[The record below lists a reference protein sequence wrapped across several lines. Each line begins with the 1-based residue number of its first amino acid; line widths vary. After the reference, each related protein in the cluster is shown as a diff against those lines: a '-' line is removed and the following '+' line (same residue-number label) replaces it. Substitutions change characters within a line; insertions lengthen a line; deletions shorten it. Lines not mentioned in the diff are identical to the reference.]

1 MKLPPSCRLL
11 LLPVAAA
18 LTLLALHARHS
29 APPRSPTV
37 PPSPTPRP
45 GNATEPPRPTRH
57 PLQPPYPYPYRF
69 LLNHPDKCRERAP
82 FLVLLV
88 VTSPQDLE
96 ARDAVRRTWGDEGAV
111 PGLAVLRLF
120 LLGVH
125 PVFSA
130 ELRPVLQEEDALH
143 GDLLQQ
149 DFLDT
154 YNNLTLKTLMG
165 LEWVSRFCPNA
176 TYVMKA
182 DHDVFLNLE
191 YLAGL
196 LRPPRTDFLTGYVY
210 RWTGPLR
217 NRAYKWFVPREVYPN
232 DTYPPYCG
240 GPGYVLSGD
249 LALRVFR
256 VAQTLAG
263 ALSVLVPPSRRIRV
277 WKGPWLWNVPRSGQ
291 HSRCL
296 PGCAPLQVPFP
307 VFEGLCPAP
316 GATLSVSCH
325 IPGIAPG
332 VCQAVPRS
340 RCCSRCLR
348 GCAPLQVLFPV
359 FEGLCPAPGAVP
371 DV

>member
-11 LLPVAAA
+11 LLPAAAA

-29 APPRSPTV
+29 AMP
-37 PPSPTPRP
+37 PPSTTAPPAPTPRP
-45 GNATEPPRPTRH
+45 GNATEPPRPPRH

-88 VTSPQDLE
+88 VTSPADLA
-96 ARDAVRRTWGDEGAV
+96 ARDAVRRTWGDESAV
-111 PGLAVLRLF
+111 PGLSVLRLF
-120 LLGVH
+120 LLGLH
-125 PVFSA
+125 PVFDA

-176 TYVMKA
+176 SYVMKA

-196 LRPPRTDFLTGYVY
+196 LRPPKSDFLTGYVY

-240 GPGYVLSGD
+240 GPAYVLSGD
-249 LALRVFR
+249 LALRVFG
-256 VAQTLAG
+256 VAQTLPVINMEDAFVGICLHALGVAVTDPPPG
-263 ALSVLVPPSRRIRV
+263 AFTMYRLDYDRCRFSRLVMVHHYGPQELLRV
-277 WKGPWLWNVPRSGQ
+277 WPHFRNATAK
-291 HSRCL
+291 
-296 PGCAPLQVPFP
+296 
-307 VFEGLCPAP
+307 CP
-316 GATLSVSCH
+316 
-325 IPGIAPG
+325 
-332 VCQAVPRS
+332 
-340 RCCSRCLR
+340 
-348 GCAPLQVLFPV
+348 
-359 FEGLCPAPGAVP
+359 
-371 DV
+371 

>member
-18 LTLLALHARHS
+18 LTLLALQARHS
-29 APPRSPTV
+29 AV
-37 PPSPTPRP
+37 PPPSTTAAPAPTPRP
-45 GNATEPPRPTRH
+45 GNATEPPRPPRH

-88 VTSPQDLE
+88 VTSPADLA
-96 ARDAVRRTWGDEGAV
+96 ARDAVRRTWGDESAV
-111 PGLAVLRLF
+111 PGLSVLRLF
-120 LLGVH
+120 LLGLH

-176 TYVMKA
+176 SYVMKA

-196 LRPPRTDFLTGYVY
+196 LRPPRSDFLTGYVY

-240 GPGYVLSGD
+240 GPAYVLSGD
-249 LALRVFR
+249 LALRVFG
-256 VAQTLAG
+256 VAQTLPVINMEDAFVGICLHALGVAVTDPPPG
-263 ALSVLVPPSRRIRV
+263 AFTMYRLDYDRCRFSRLVMVHHYGPQELLRV
-277 WKGPWLWNVPRSGQ
+277 WPHFRNASDK
-291 HSRCL
+291 
-296 PGCAPLQVPFP
+296 
-307 VFEGLCPAP
+307 CP
-316 GATLSVSCH
+316 
-325 IPGIAPG
+325 
-332 VCQAVPRS
+332 
-340 RCCSRCLR
+340 
-348 GCAPLQVLFPV
+348 
-359 FEGLCPAPGAVP
+359 
-371 DV
+371 